1 MNSQYHDIWPLMK
14 AGDPNVAEALDD
26 VDIVT
31 KEFGV
36 GPSAGINTGQDYREF
51 FEYVDALHERGID
64 ITMTGDPNADN
75 VPTMEYNLAT
85 YFLIDEGGDY
95 INGHD
100 QTPGDWWRG
109 LNVNLGTPLRAR
121 ERLTGGLW
129 RRRFSG
135 GVVYTVE
142 PGAAAKTI
150 TLPTPMRS
158 AEWGEVQSLTLAAK
172 EGAVLVG

>member
-1 MNSQYHDIWPLMK
+1 MK
-14 AGDPNVAEALDD
+14 AGNANVAEALND
-26 VDIVT
+26 VDMMT

-51 FEYVDALHERGID
+51 FEYVDALHEKGID
-64 ITMTGDPNADN
+64 ITMAGDPHADN

-95 INGHD
+95 VNGHD

-109 LNVNLGTPLRAR
+109 FNVNLGTPLHAR

-150 TLPTPMRS
+150 TLPTTMRS
-158 AEWGEVQSLTLAAK
+158 AEWGEVQSLTLDAQ